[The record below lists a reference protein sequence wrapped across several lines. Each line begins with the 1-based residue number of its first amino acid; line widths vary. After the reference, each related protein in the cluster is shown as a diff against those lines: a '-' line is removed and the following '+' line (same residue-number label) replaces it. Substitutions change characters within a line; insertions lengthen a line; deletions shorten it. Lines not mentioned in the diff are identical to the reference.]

1 MRYAAAATLLLLI
14 AATPAAATRGMR
26 CAPVSGSGPVITLSF
41 GAGLAGV
48 QLEDGRTLLSTGAF
62 VQPRQA
68 QRLTVGQSWTDERY
82 LWLDLLDANVMR
94 YEGRLRATFQPRLRG
109 RPAIGT
115 FVRNGRTY
123 RMRCVEA

>member
-1 MRYAAAATLLLLI
+1 MRLAAATALILLA
-14 AATPAAATRGMR
+14 AATPAAATVGMR
-26 CAPVSGSGPVITLSF
+26 CAPVTGPGPVIILSF

-62 VQPRQA
+62 VQARPAR
-68 QRLTVGQSWTDERY
+68 RITVGQSWVDERY
-82 LWLDLLDANVMR
+82 LWLDLLDENSNR
-94 YEGRLRATFQPRLRG
+94 YEGRLRATFQPQMRG

-115 FVRNGRTY
+115 LVRNGRTY

>member
-1 MRYAAAATLLLLI
+1 MRIAAATGLVLLAL
-14 AATPAAATRGMR
+14 ATPAAATRGMR
-26 CAPVSGSGPVITLSF
+26 CAPVAGSGPVITLSF

-62 VQPRQA
+62 VQSRPAR
-68 QRLTVGQSWTDERY
+68 RMTVGQSWVDERY
-82 LWLDLLDANVMR
+82 LWLDLLDSNSNR
-94 YEGRLRATFQPRLRG
+94 YEGRLRATFQPRVRG

-115 FVRNGRTY
+115 LVRNGRTY